1 MGEGKTRVILPM
13 LILYWRSEAKYSNFI
28 QRHHFLS
35 QLIEE
40 AFQYLHYHICASVFN
55 VKLLKMPFNRDVLL
69 SQDRA
74 NAMYNL
80 LSYCLRVKGVLL
92 VTPEQRLSLELK
104 WYELTALLDPENK
117 SSIIDKVEKIYNF
130 DYIDMFD
137 ESDEQF
143 RHKCQLIYSV
153 GSCGDLPN
161 GPNRWRSIQSVLRS
175 LLVPNIQTILTSS
188 NAAVEVK
195 PKFEI
200 SEAFPSI
207 RFLSGKAL
215 ESFWSSQIKK
225 IAVIVIDLP
234 LSNMQWIKNH
244 SLFDRIINII
254 TDPENHQLSDFD
266 GAMKILCLNSNRML
280 DLIALRGILACG
292 ILKHCLQRRHRV
304 DYGIARPHL
313 KNKLLAVPFKASDT
327 PAERAEFSHP
337 DIALMYTTL
346 SYYYDGLQE
355 HELKQAVEMLL
366 IMSPNAQAVE
376 YKIWFELSK
385 SRMLNNDLFEFD
397 KCIKIDLS
405 NSTQYNKLIKYY
417 SFNFE
422 RQ

>member
-1 MGEGKTRVILPM
+1 VHSLIQEIAVKRTWKIKEFPYWLVFEVEGQLQIRPQQYAVAIELIRNPGSILQLNMGEGKTRVILPM

-104 WYELTALLDPENK
+104 WYELTALIDTEDN
-117 SSIIDKVEKIYNF
+117 STIIDNVENIYNF

-175 LLVPNIQTILTSS
+175 LLVPKIHDALTAS

-195 PKFEI
+195 PKFEHF
-200 SEAFPSI
+200 EAFPSI
-207 RFLSGKAL
+207 QFLSGKDL
-215 ESFWSSQIKK
+215 ESSQI
-225 IAVIVIDLP
+225 
-234 LSNMQWIKNH
+234 
-244 SLFDRIINII
+244 
-254 TDPENHQLSDFD
+254 
-266 GAMKILCLNSNRML
+266 
-280 DLIALRGILACG
+280 
-292 ILKHCLQRRHRV
+292 
-304 DYGIARPHL
+304 
-313 KNKLLAVPFKASDT
+313 
-327 PAERAEFSHP
+327 
-337 DIALMYTTL
+337 
-346 SYYYDGLQE
+346 
-355 HELKQAVEMLL
+355 
-366 IMSPNAQAVE
+366 
-376 YKIWFELSK
+376 
-385 SRMLNNDLFEFD
+385 
-397 KCIKIDLS
+397 
-405 NSTQYNKLIKYY
+405 
-417 SFNFE
+417 
-422 RQ
+422 